1 MRTPPAA
8 PRPPLVR
15 PVGGEPLPSATAAE
29 RLRSRVDHVARVH
42 PARLTLSVFAAVI
55 VVATC
60 LLSLPVASSGERR
73 APFEDVLFT
82 AVSAV
87 SVTGLEAVNT
97 ASYWSPFGHVVI
109 LFCIQI
115 GGLGVMTLA
124 SILGYSVS
132 RRLGL
137 TGRMLAATET
147 GAPALGQV
155 GGLLSAVLL
164 TSSVA
169 ESTLFAVYLPRFLT
183 LGYGFG
189 ASAWN
194 ALFMSVSVFNN
205 AGFLILPEGLAP
217 HASDW
222 WMLTPVVLGS
232 FAGAIG
238 FPVISDLVRHRLHA
252 RRLTVH
258 TKLTLT
264 TYLALGAAAAVC
276 IGISEW
282 NNPYTLGRYGVST
295 RVLNLLVSSVNSRS
309 SGLSALNVGAMD
321 SSTWFITDI
330 LMFIGGGSASSAGGI
345 KVSTI
350 AVLALAVIAEA
361 RGDRDVEA
369 FHRRI
374 PTKSVR
380 LAIAVTMIGAALVA
394 AATIWMLTVTDNT
407 LDVVLFEVCSAFGT
421 AGLSTGLVPGLPAPA
436 KYVLTGLMFLGRTG
450 TMAFPAALALHER
463 RRVIRM
469 PAERPIIG

>member
-1 MRTPPAA
+1 M
-8 PRPPLVR
+8 R
-15 PVGGEPLPSATAAE
+15 PVGGEPLPASSPAE
-29 RLRSRVDHVARVH
+29 RLRARLDHVARVH
-42 PARLTLSVFAAVI
+42 PARLTLSVFAGVI
-55 VVATC
+55 ALATV
-60 LLSLPVASSGERR
+60 LLSLPAASSGTRR
-73 APFEDVLFT
+73 APFADVLFT

-87 SVTGLEAVNT
+87 SVTGLESVNT
-97 ASYWSPFGHVVI
+97 AAYWSPFGQTVI
-109 LFCIQI
+109 LLGIQI

-124 SILGYSVS
+124 SILGFSVS

-137 TGRMLAATET
+137 SGRMLAATET

-164 TSSVA
+164 TSSAA
-169 ESTLFAVYLPRFLT
+169 ELTLFAVYLPRFLT
-183 LGYGFG
+183 LGHPLGD
-189 ASAWN
+189 AAWN

-205 AGFLILPEGLAP
+205 AGFLILPEGLGP

-222 WMLTPVVLGS
+222 WMLMPVVFGS

-238 FPVISDLVRHRLHA
+238 FPVISDLVRHRMRP
-252 RRLTVH
+252 RRLSLH

-264 TYLALGAAAAVC
+264 AYLALGAAGAVC

-282 NNPYTLGRYGVST
+282 HNPYTLGDHDVPT
-295 RVLNLLVSSVNSRS
+295 RLLNLLVASVNSRS

-345 KVSTI
+345 KVSTV

-380 LAIAVTMIGAALVA
+380 LAIAVTLIGGALVIG
-394 AATIWMLTVTDNT
+394 ATIWMLTVTDNT

-421 AGLSTGLVPGLPAPA
+421 AGLTTGLVPGLPAAA
-436 KYVLTGLMFLGRTG
+436 KYVLTALMFLGRTG

-469 PAERPIIG
+469 PPERPIIG